1 MRELTITEMEIV
13 SGGVD
18 WDEVSGGLAFVGTG
32 IALVAAAPEVGT
44 VVVAAG
50 AAAVILGGFAIGD
63 GLVEGGAL
71 SSGGGEDG
79 DGN

>member
-32 IALVAAAPEVGT
+32 IALVAAAPEVGAI
-44 VVVAAG
+44 VVATG

-71 SSGGGEDG
+71 SSGGGDDG
-79 DGN
+79 DGS